1 MLDAPCTKLYRK
13 LMHIAESI
21 VPCHTH
27 IINYDD
33 KNTKKR
39 KHKKSSASFNN
50 IYTFNERYGETCH
63 LNSLGLIIFW
73 TERSESNEYCD
84 DVKLII

>member
-1 MLDAPCTKLYRK
+1 MLYAPCTGLYRK

-39 KHKKSSASFNN
+39 KHKKSSA
-50 IYTFNERYGETCH
+50 ILTTYIPLTRDMEQRA
-63 LNSLGLIIFW
+63 I
-73 TERSESNEYCD
+73 
-84 DVKLII
+84 